1 MKIQL
6 QIIAIEQMVE
16 KESRQIPLSGGGQ
29 GRGRPG
35 DFGFLQVIIVQ

>member
-6 QIIAIEQMVE
+6 QIIAIEQIVE
-16 KESRQIPLSGGGQ
+16 KESRQISGGGQ